1 MEQQQGGGLRQRLVL
16 ARQRLG
22 QRLDL
27 LALGTLFAALGV
39 GGLGFV
45 GALAGAAPGGDLLG
59 KQPLASTGRAQIPFV
74 EGRRLH
80 HRRERL
86 GAAQDADRTGRGGH
100 PPRRVTGLTAP
111 TVEGVTGNP
120 VLVRQRG
127 HADGIGGK
135 HLGQDAGFPFVRVSL
150 QESSPRCRSQRGAR
164 PQDCHAPILT
174 HLLPKGGDFYPDTGG
189 GRLVSAGRASGQTP
203 TWQLSLGWDAQRRT
217 LAAQEAVRSGRLTAQ
232 QVRAHLPARPA
243 AGIPALIAGLMTNPS
258 NVVALPLEADAVT
271 RQRLR
276 ALREAIAGRSVP
288 ADATATP
295 GALEAAAERARFAQR
310 QRQALDAVEAL
321 AAQKATPESA

>member
-1 MEQQQGGGLRQRLVL
+1 MSKQRFS
-16 ARQRLG
+16 
-22 QRLDL
+22 DL
-27 LALGTLFAALGV
+27 MDELGT
-39 GGLGFV
+39 
-45 GALAGAAPGGDLLG
+45 
-59 KQPLASTGRAQIPFV
+59 IY
-74 EGRRLH
+74 E
-80 HRRERL
+80 REVS
-86 GAAQDADRTGRGGH
+86 
-100 PPRRVTGLTAP
+100 VTLKKLYW
-111 TVEGVTGNP
+111 E
-120 VLVRQRG
+120 
-127 HADGIGGK
+127 D
-135 HLGQDAGFPFVRVSL
+135 
-150 QESSPRCRSQRGAR
+150 
-164 PQDCHAPILT
+164 
-174 HLLPKGGDFYPDTGG
+174 LPKGAFAQIEAAFHAHRRDPDRGRFFPKPADLIAKMQILRTDQRPDADEAWALALDTFDEAATVCVTDEILEAVGAAKSVWNIGDTVGARMAFKAAY

-232 QVRAHLPARPA
+232 QVRAHLPAPPA

-258 NVVALPLEADAVT
+258 NVVALPLDADVVT

-288 ADATATP
+288 ADTTATP